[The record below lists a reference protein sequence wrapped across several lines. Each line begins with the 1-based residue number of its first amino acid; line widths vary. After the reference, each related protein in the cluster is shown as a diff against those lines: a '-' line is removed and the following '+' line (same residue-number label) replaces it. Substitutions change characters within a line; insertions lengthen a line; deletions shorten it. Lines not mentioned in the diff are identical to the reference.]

1 MNDEVIV
8 SLWFPAERR
17 WQEVLFDRRLSLR
30 ENLQLL
36 AMSGTYHFYEPL
48 NKAFLAE
55 DVPLESLGVY
65 DHLALVL
72 FADRIC

>member
-17 WQEVLFDRRLSLR
+17 WQEVLFDRRLS
-30 ENLQLL
+30 
-36 AMSGTYHFYEPL
+36 
-48 NKAFLAE
+48 FLAE